1 MDELQLLREMRKD
14 TPDANDSML
23 DGGRQQLLRRI
34 NAEEAPAS
42 KRRGKR
48 ALRTTLTSVATLGLA
63 TALVAGN
70 VVGLAGWR
78 GGATAEA
85 AEVLNNAAEM
95 AIKTS
100 DPVVGPGQYLKI
112 ESTNLWASS
121 ASQATGAGQPDSGK
135 QWFWLDTEQIASYI
149 PANRQDEWVMV
160 RSGRVPTTFFDE
172 ETRAFVLDLP
182 KDDADTAGTF
192 RGKDGSVYGG
202 PSGMPSEGDLA
213 SMPRDPYRLLNSI
226 YKQSIGQGKS
236 PDSQAMVVIADLL
249 RTGLIPADLRAAL
262 YKAAA
267 MIPGMSIVD
276 NQATL
281 DGQVG
286 VAIGRVENDSARKD
300 IIIDPKS
307 GLMIGERTVSLKD
320 FGSIPAGTAFEWT
333 TIRTSV
339 VDSAP

>member
-1 MDELQLLREMRKD
+1 MDELQQLRDMRKD
-14 TPDANDSML
+14 IPLVKDAVLDS
-23 DGGRQQLLRRI
+23 GRQQLLQRFDPGTKKTVRRRTKAVRI
-34 NAEEAPAS
+34 SLAFVAS
-42 KRRGKR
+42 L
-48 ALRTTLTSVATLGLA
+48 ALA
-63 TALVAGN
+63 TALVATN

-85 AEVLNNAAEM
+85 AEVLNQAAEM
-95 AIKTS
+95 AIRTS
-100 DPVVGPGQYLKI
+100 DPMVGPGQYLKI
-112 ESTNLWASS
+112 DNTNLSSS

-135 QWFWLDTEQIASYI
+135 QWFWLDTEQITIYI
-149 PANRQDEWVMV
+149 PANRQDEWLMV
-160 RSGRVPTTFFDE
+160 RSGRVPSTFFDE
-172 ETRAFVLDLP
+172 ETRAFVTDLP
-182 KDDADTAGTF
+182 KDDAGLAGTF
-192 RGKDGSVYGG
+192 RGRNGSFYDG
-202 PSGMPSEGDLA
+202 PSWMPSDGDLA
-213 SMPRDPYRLLNSI
+213 SMPRDPYLLLNSI

-267 MIPGMSIVD
+267 MIPGMSVVD

-300 IIIDPKS
+300 ILIDPKT
-307 GLMIGERTVSLKD
+307 GLMIGERTVSLKA
-320 FGSIPAGTAFEWT
+320 FGSIPAGTAVEWT